1 MKLQK
6 LWTYDFTVI
15 TIGSLISMVGSSMAG
30 FSISLL
36 VLDYTGSTFLY
47 MLFNVCYQLPLLFMP
62 LIAGPYLDR
71 MSRKKVIYW
80 LDFLSAGLFFLMFL
94 VLRAGWFSYLFLLA
108 SNTFYGAINSVYA
121 VAYDSFYPNLI
132 TEGNSQRAYAV
143 SSMLW
148 PLASIMMPV
157 AAAVYE
163 ALGSAVPIFA
173 ANAACFFLAACFER
187 TIRCRETHMASAP
200 PPDSAGKLRQYA
212 RDFREGLAYIRGEKG
227 LLCIALYFTALNLCS
242 GADNLILPFFR
253 SHPQR
258 FAAWP
263 VAAVTLYAIVSNFE
277 VAGRLVGGMVQYKV
291 RIPPERKFLA
301 ALAAYAA
308 IDAIGSLRL
317 FLPIPLMAAAFFVQG
332 MLGVTSY
339 TIRTTATQAYV
350 PDTMRARFN
359 GAFQMMTSLGTV
371 AGSLLV
377 GALAEVFPERA
388 VIVGIYAVV
397 LLSVYLF
404 IYRGRA
410 HVATSC
416 HGSVII

>member
-15 TIGSLISMVGSSMAG
+15 NIGSLISMVGSSMAG

-163 ALGSAVPIFA
+163 ALDSAVPIFA

-410 HVATSC
+410 HVAD
-416 HGSVII
+416 VYNRE

>member
-200 PPDSAGKLRQYA
+200 PPDSVGKLRQYA

-388 VIVGIYAVV
+388 VIVGIYAV
-397 LLSVYLF
+397 
-404 IYRGRA
+404 
-410 HVATSC
+410 
-416 HGSVII
+416 

>member
-200 PPDSAGKLRQYA
+200 PPDSVGKLRQYA

-359 GAFQMMTSLGTV
+359 GAFQMMTSLG
-371 AGSLLV
+371 ALLV

-410 HVATSC
+410 HVAD
-416 HGSVII
+416 VYNRE

>member
-6 LWTYDFTVI
+6 LWTCDFTVI

-71 MSRKKVIYW
+71 VSRKKVIYW

-200 PPDSAGKLRQYA
+200 PPDSVGKLRQYA

-410 HVATSC
+410 HVAD
-416 HGSVII
+416 VYNRE

>member
-317 FLPIPLMAAAFFVQG
+317 FLPIPLLAAAFFVQG

-410 HVATSC
+410 HVAD
-416 HGSVII
+416 VYNRE

>member
-200 PPDSAGKLRQYA
+200 PPDSVGKRRQYA

-308 IDAIGSLRL
+308 IDAIGRLRV

-410 HVATSC
+410 HVAD
-416 HGSVII
+416 VYNRE

>member
-163 ALGSAVPIFA
+163 ALDSAVPIFA

-200 PPDSAGKLRQYA
+200 PPDSAGKLRQDA
-212 RDFREGLAYIRGEKG
+212 RDFREGRAYIRGEKG

-332 MLGVTSY
+332 VLGVTSY

-410 HVATSC
+410 HVAD
-416 HGSVII
+416 VYNRE

>member
-47 MLFNVCYQLPLLFMP
+47 MLFNVCYQ
-62 LIAGPYLDR
+62 PYLDR
-71 MSRKKVIYW
+71 VSRKKVIYW

-410 HVATSC
+410 HVAD
-416 HGSVII
+416 VYNRE

>member
-1 MKLQK
+1 
-6 LWTYDFTVI
+6 
-15 TIGSLISMVGSSMAG
+15 
-30 FSISLL
+30 
-36 VLDYTGSTFLY
+36 
-47 MLFNVCYQLPLLFMP
+47 
-62 LIAGPYLDR
+62 
-71 MSRKKVIYW
+71 
-80 LDFLSAGLFFLMFL
+80 
-94 VLRAGWFSYLFLLA
+94 
-108 SNTFYGAINSVYA
+108 
-121 VAYDSFYPNLI
+121 
-132 TEGNSQRAYAV
+132 
-143 SSMLW
+143 MLW

-200 PPDSAGKLRQYA
+200 PPDSVGKLRQYA

-388 VIVGIYAVV
+388 VIVGIY
-397 LLSVYLF
+397 LSLIHISEPTRPY
-404 IYRGRA
+404 
-410 HVATSC
+410 
-416 HGSVII
+416 

>member
-388 VIVGIYAVV
+388 VIVGMYAVV

-410 HVATSC
+410 HVAD
-416 HGSVII
+416 VYNRE

>member
-80 LDFLSAGLFFLMFL
+80 LDFLSAGLCFLMFL

-410 HVATSC
+410 HVAD
-416 HGSVII
+416 VYNRE

>member
-1 MKLQK
+1 MKTQK

-15 TIGSLISMVGSSMAG
+15 TLGSVVSMVGSTLSG
-30 FSISLL
+30 FAISLL

-163 ALGSAVPIFA
+163 ALDSAVPIFA

-410 HVATSC
+410 HVAD
-416 HGSVII
+416 VYNRE

>member
-163 ALGSAVPIFA
+163 ALDSAVPIFA
-173 ANAACFFLAACFER
+173 ANAACFFLAACFEQ

-410 HVATSC
+410 HVAD
-416 HGSVII
+416 VYNRE

>member
-163 ALGSAVPIFA
+163 ALDSAVPILA

-377 GALAEVFPERA
+377 GTLAEVFPERA

-410 HVATSC
+410 HVAD
-416 HGSVII
+416 VYNRE

>member
-350 PDTMRARFN
+350 PDTMRARFT

-410 HVATSC
+410 HVAD
-416 HGSVII
+416 VYNRE

>member
-1 MKLQK
+1 MKTQK

-15 TIGSLISMVGSSMAG
+15 TLGSVVSMVGSTLSG
-30 FSISLL
+30 FAISLL

-410 HVATSC
+410 HVAD
-416 HGSVII
+416 VYNRE

>member
-163 ALGSAVPIFA
+163 ALDSAVPIFA

-410 HVATSC
+410 HVAD
-416 HGSVII
+416 VYNRE

>member
-339 TIRTTATQAYV
+339 TIRSTATQAYV

-410 HVATSC
+410 HVAD
-416 HGSVII
+416 VYNRE

>member
-143 SSMLW
+143 SRMLW

-157 AAAVYE
+157 AAAVYV

-410 HVATSC
+410 HVAD
-416 HGSVII
+416 VYNRE

>member
-258 FAAWP
+258 FVAWP

-410 HVATSC
+410 HVAD
-416 HGSVII
+416 VYNRE

>member
-200 PPDSAGKLRQYA
+200 PPDSVGKLRQYA

-332 MLGVTSY
+332 MLGVPSY

-410 HVATSC
+410 HVAD
-416 HGSVII
+416 VYNRE

>member
-163 ALGSAVPIFA
+163 ALDSAVPIFA

-359 GAFQMMTSLGTV
+359 GAFEMMTSLGTV

-377 GALAEVFPERA
+377 GTLAEVFPERA

-410 HVATSC
+410 HVAD
-416 HGSVII
+416 VYNRE

>member
-163 ALGSAVPIFA
+163 ALGSDF
-173 ANAACFFLAACFER
+173 
-187 TIRCRETHMASAP
+187 
-200 PPDSAGKLRQYA
+200 
-212 RDFREGLAYIRGEKG
+212 FRENVGVHINNFHG
-227 LLCIALYFTALNLCS
+227 C
-242 GADNLILPFFR
+242 R
-253 SHPQR
+253 S
-258 FAAWP
+258 
-263 VAAVTLYAIVSNFE
+263 
-277 VAGRLVGGMVQYKV
+277 
-291 RIPPERKFLA
+291 
-301 ALAAYAA
+301 
-308 IDAIGSLRL
+308 
-317 FLPIPLMAAAFFVQG
+317 
-332 MLGVTSY
+332 
-339 TIRTTATQAYV
+339 
-350 PDTMRARFN
+350 
-359 GAFQMMTSLGTV
+359 
-371 AGSLLV
+371 
-377 GALAEVFPERA
+377 
-388 VIVGIYAVV
+388 
-397 LLSVYLF
+397 
-404 IYRGRA
+404 
-410 HVATSC
+410 
-416 HGSVII
+416 

>member
-277 VAGRLVGGMVQYKV
+277 VAGRLVGGMIQYKV

-410 HVATSC
+410 HVAD
-416 HGSVII
+416 VYNRE

>member
-71 MSRKKVIYW
+71 VSRKKVIYW

-410 HVATSC
+410 HVAD
-416 HGSVII
+416 VYNRE

>member
-173 ANAACFFLAACFER
+173 ANAACFFLAACLER
-187 TIRCRETHMASAP
+187 TIRCRESHMASAP

-410 HVATSC
+410 HVAD
-416 HGSVII
+416 VYNRE

>member
-1 MKLQK
+1 
-6 LWTYDFTVI
+6 
-15 TIGSLISMVGSSMAG
+15 
-30 FSISLL
+30 
-36 VLDYTGSTFLY
+36 

-200 PPDSAGKLRQYA
+200 PPDSVGKLRQYA

-410 HVATSC
+410 HVAD
-416 HGSVII
+416 VYNRE

>member
-163 ALGSAVPIFA
+163 ALDSAVPIFA

-377 GALAEVFPERA
+377 GTLAEVFPERA

-410 HVATSC
+410 HVAD
-416 HGSVII
+416 VYNRE

>member
-410 HVATSC
+410 HVAD
-416 HGSVII
+416 VYNRE

>member
-36 VLDYTGSTFLY
+36 VQDYTGSTFLY

-200 PPDSAGKLRQYA
+200 PPDSVGKLRQYA

-410 HVATSC
+410 HVAD
-416 HGSVII
+416 VYNRE

>member
-71 MSRKKVIYW
+71 MSRKKDIYW

-410 HVATSC
+410 HVAD
-416 HGSVII
+416 VYNRE

>member
-121 VAYDSFYPNLI
+121 VAYDSFYPHLI

-410 HVATSC
+410 HVAD
-416 HGSVII
+416 VYNRE

>member
-377 GALAEVFPERA
+377 GTLAEVFPERA

-410 HVATSC
+410 HVAD
-416 HGSVII
+416 GYNRE

>member
-47 MLFNVCYQLPLLFMP
+47 MLFNVCYHLPLLFMP

-410 HVATSC
+410 HVAD
-416 HGSVII
+416 VYNRE

>member
-377 GALAEVFPERA
+377 GTLAEVFPERA

-410 HVATSC
+410 HVAD
-416 HGSVII
+416 VYNRE

>member
-163 ALGSAVPIFA
+163 ALDSAVPIFA

-200 PPDSAGKLRQYA
+200 PPDSVGKLRQYA

-410 HVATSC
+410 HVAD
-416 HGSVII
+416 VYNRE

>member
-200 PPDSAGKLRQYA
+200 PPDSVGKLRQYA

-410 HVATSC
+410 HVAD
-416 HGSVII
+416 VYNRE

>member
-397 LLSVYLF
+397 RLSVYLF

-410 HVATSC
+410 HVAD
-416 HGSVII
+416 VYNRE